1 MVSLIRH
8 ELREESFFSF
18 PLYKNM
24 GRGGGNKVPFPRA
37 DLSIGSAQCTP
48 SRWSSLQ
55 CTPSAFSPPPILC
68 SYFFP
73 IFLPPN
79 QSLPPPPLPL
89 SPFSPP
95 RSPGHCF
102 MPLFLLL
109 LCGAQS
115 PGDQSGAEPLAPTR
129 LLACQHLCINL
140 FDSNEHSSRAG
151 QSQSKA
157 A

>member
-79 QSLPPPPLPL
+79 QSLPPPTTATFPLLSSPLPRPL
-89 SPFSPP
+89 LYATFSSSPVWSTKP
-95 RSPGHCF
+95 RRSEWSR
-102 MPLFLLL
+102 
-109 LCGAQS
+109 A
-115 PGDQSGAEPLAPTR
+115 SGPHS
-129 LLACQHLCINL
+129 LACLPAL
-140 FDSNEHSSRAG
+140 MY
-151 QSQSKA
+151 
-157 A
+157 